1 MLIFYRK
8 QLHDETKL
16 EYNPVAS
23 FIMQL
28 KTASATIPHTSQS
41 SNRIDR
47 RLLVLAMGMFS
58 LGTDSFVVAGVLPQV
73 SRAFHASIGAAG
85 QMTTV
90 YALAYAVL
98 APTIAA
104 LAASVPRK
112 RLLQSGLLL
121 FVLANLA
128 TALAPSLLVALITRA
143 FAGLGAAMFAPTATG
158 SASMMVQP
166 EKRGF
171 ALSVVIA
178 GLTAATALGS
188 PIGSVIG
195 GLGDWRWTMVFVS
208 AIAAIA
214 LTGVSLF
221 LTEVPLPPKV
231 SLAKRLAPI
240 GDPRVALTL
249 ATTLLYM
256 AGLFTV
262 YTYFSVVFDQAVG
275 GSTLTM
281 GGLLV
286 LWGGAGTL
294 SNILIGRVIDS
305 VGTRKILLGLL
316 IAVGLVLATLPVT
329 GMTLWTAIPAIA
341 AFGALGWGTLVPQ
354 QHRLVS
360 LAPDSAPVVL
370 GLNTASTYL
379 GVTAAGLIGASGI
392 QLVGAHQLGF
402 VGAFFIGIAL
412 ITAELASRKIHQVAT
427 NPVSACSSAPA
438 AA

>member
-1 MLIFYRK
+1 MINPSTAPNP
-8 QLHDETKL
+8 TK
-16 EYNPVAS
+16 
-23 FIMQL
+23 
-28 KTASATIPHTSQS
+28 
-41 SNRIDR
+41 IDR
-47 RLLVLAMGMFS
+47 RLLMLAVGMFS

-112 RLLQSGLLL
+112 RLLQVALLI
-121 FVLANLA
+121 FVVANLA
-128 TALAPSLLVALITRA
+128 TAAAPTLLVALITRA
-143 FAGLGAAMFAPTATG
+143 FAGLGAATFAPTATG
-158 SASMMVQP
+158 SASMLVPP
-166 EKRGF
+166 ERRGF

-188 PIGSVIG
+188 PMGSIIG

-208 AIAAIA
+208 GIAAVA
-214 LTGVSLF
+214 LAGISAMLKD
-221 LTEVPLPPKV
+221 VPLPPKV
-231 SLAKRLAPI
+231 SLAKRLAPV

-262 YTYFSVVFDQAVG
+262 YTYFSVVFDRVIG
-275 GSTLTM
+275 GSPLVL
-281 GGLLV
+281 GALLV
-286 LWGGAGTL
+286 LWGGAGTVA
-294 SNILIGRVIDS
+294 NILVGRVIDS
-305 VGTRKILLGLL
+305 VGTWRILLGMLV
-316 IAVGLVLATLPVT
+316 AVGIVLATLPVT
-329 GMTLWTAIPAIA
+329 GASLWTAVPAIA
-341 AFGALGWGTLVPQ
+341 AFGAFGWGMLVPQ

-360 LAPDSAPVVL
+360 LAPASAPVVL

-379 GVTAAGLIGASGI
+379 GVTAAGLIGATGI
-392 QLVGAHQLGF
+392 PWFGAHQLGLLGALL
-402 VGAFFIGIAL
+402 VGLSLVAS
-412 ITAELASRKIHQVAT
+412 ELASRKITRVERTAT
-427 NPVSACSSAPA
+427 IPA